1 MTIVI
6 KLKHIS
12 PLHMGTGKEN
22 YDFSS
27 SVLQSDTISAALAT
41 MRVQCGKV
49 DDLKDFMGSFTV
61 SSAFPFF
68 GQSLFFPK
76 PQGKM
81 DVSVSDMEEY
91 SSRKKL
97 KKVKFVEYEIW
108 EQLIC
113 GKSVTVQS
121 NQLHNS
127 FLLSSK
133 SVSEF
138 AVPYKSQV
146 NQRVSV
152 PRNDGADAD
161 PFFFDWTYFH
171 QEAGL
176 FCLLEAPK
184 NIDTEIIELF
194 QMLGETGLGTDKNVG
209 GGKFEVE
216 KAESVNFDFV
226 KSANATM
233 LLSLYI
239 PTEKEIDSL
248 DLLNSKYELV
258 QRGGFLA
265 GSQEEDFK
273 HLRKKSVYAFNVG
286 SVFPTTTKL
295 SGKIVDLQPS
305 WNDERMH
312 PAYRSGKSFAIPIK
326 MNEL

>member
-1 MTIVI
+1 MAVVI

-27 SVLQSDTISAALAT
+27 SVLQSDTISAALAA

-49 DDLKDFMGSFTV
+49 DDLKDFMESFTV

-68 GQSLFFPK
+68 GQCLFFPK

-81 DVSVSDMEEY
+81 NVSVSDMEEY
-91 SSRKKL
+91 PSRKKL
-97 KKVKFVEYEIW
+97 KKVKFVEYETW
-108 EQLIC
+108 KQLIC
-113 GKSVTVQS
+113 GESVNVQS
-121 NQLHNS
+121 NQLQS
-127 FLLSSK
+127 IFLLSSK

-171 QEAGL
+171 QEGGL
-176 FCLLEAPK
+176 FCVLDAPK
-184 NIDTEIIELF
+184 NMETEIVELF
-194 QMLGETGLGTDKNVG
+194 QMLGETGIGTDKNIG

-216 KAESVNFDFV
+216 KSASINFDCV

-239 PTEKEIDSL
+239 PAEEEIDSL

-295 SGKIVDLQPS
+295 TGKIVDLQPS

-312 PAYRSGKSFAIPIK
+312 PVYRSGKPFAIPI
-326 MNEL
+326 NLN